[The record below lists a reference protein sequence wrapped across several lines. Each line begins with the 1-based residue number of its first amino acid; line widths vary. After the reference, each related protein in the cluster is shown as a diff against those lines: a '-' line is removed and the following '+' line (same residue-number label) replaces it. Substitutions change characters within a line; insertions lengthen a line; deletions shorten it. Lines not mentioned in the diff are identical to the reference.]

1 MFFLKKTTLIPC
13 NNHVILKVVVE
24 EIIMIALQIQDIKNF
39 MGKLL
44 LSQTFDNFLLVEGS
58 VTTYNTF
65 RIEGRVHKDFF
76 TPEEID
82 EKQLESREFSLWKEV
97 KPFCL
102 ELIKGKKTPLG
113 FKFTFQ
119 LSKENTAKLLTS
131 SGITSIQ
138 PENVS
143 GLLLNVRYDSNGLQV
158 ITATNLSL
166 FTLDKTLE
174 HAWDDMVKRFLK
186 QQEISFL

>member
-1 MFFLKKTTLIPC
+1 
-13 NNHVILKVVVE
+13 
-24 EIIMIALQIQDIKNF
+24 MIALQIQDIKNF
-39 MGKLL
+39 MSKLL
-44 LSQTFDNFLLVEGS
+44 LSQTFDHFLLVEGTI
-58 VTTYNTF
+58 TTYNTF
-65 RIEGRVHKDFF
+65 RIDGRIHKSFF
-76 TPEEID
+76 TDEEM
-82 EKQLESREFSLWKEV
+82 EERGLNTREFSLWKEV

-119 LSKENTAKLLTS
+119 LSKENTAKLLAS

-143 GLLLNVRYDSNGLQV
+143 GLLLNVRYENGALNV
-158 ITATNLSL
+158 ITATNLNL
-166 FTLDKTLE
+166 FTLEKSLE
-174 HAWDDMVKRFLK
+174 HVWDDMVKRFLK

>member
-1 MFFLKKTTLIPC
+1 M
-13 NNHVILKVVVE
+13 V
-24 EIIMIALQIQDIKNF
+24 ALQIQDIKIF
-39 MGKLL
+39 MNKLL

-58 VTTYNTF
+58 ITTYNTF

-76 TPEEID
+76 SAEEIE
-82 EKQLESREFSLWKEV
+82 EKNLENREFSLWKEV
-97 KPFCL
+97 KAFCL

-138 PENVS
+138 PENIA
-143 GLLLNVRYDSNGLQV
+143 GLLLNIRYDNGVLNI
-158 ITATNLSL
+158 ITATNLNL
-166 FTLDKTLE
+166 FTLDKSLE
-174 HAWDDMVKRFLK
+174 HAWDDMIKRFLK

>member
-1 MFFLKKTTLIPC
+1 
-13 NNHVILKVVVE
+13 
-24 EIIMIALQIQDIKNF
+24 MIALQIQDIKIF
-39 MGKLL
+39 MNKLL
-44 LSQTFDNFLLVEGS
+44 LAQTFDNFLLVEGNI
-58 VTTYNTF
+58 TTYNTF
-65 RIEGRVHKDFF
+65 RIEGRVHKDFY
-76 TPEEID
+76 TEDEIEE
-82 EKQLESREFSLWKEV
+82 KGLENREFSLWKEV

-119 LSKENTAKLLTS
+119 LSKENTAKLLAS
-131 SGITSIQ
+131 AGITSLL

-143 GLLLNVRYDSNGLQV
+143 GLLLNIRYDNGSLNV
-158 ITATNLSL
+158 ITATNLNL
-166 FTLDKTLE
+166 FTLDKSLE

>member
-1 MFFLKKTTLIPC
+1 M
-13 NNHVILKVVVE
+13 V
-24 EIIMIALQIQDIKNF
+24 ALQIQDIKIF
-39 MGKLL
+39 MNKLL

-58 VTTYNTF
+58 ITTYNTF
-65 RIEGRVHKDFF
+65 HIEGRVHKDFF
-76 TPEEID
+76 SAEEIE
-82 EKQLESREFSLWKEV
+82 EKNLENREFSLWKEV
-97 KPFCL
+97 KAFCL

-119 LSKENTAKLLTS
+119 LSKENTAKLLAS

-138 PENVS
+138 PENIS
-143 GLLLNVRYDSNGLQV
+143 GLLLNIRYDNGALNV
-158 ITATNLSL
+158 VTATNLSL
-166 FTLDKTLE
+166 FTLDKSLE

>member
-1 MFFLKKTTLIPC
+1 M
-13 NNHVILKVVVE
+13 V
-24 EIIMIALQIQDIKNF
+24 ALQIQDIKIF
-39 MGKLL
+39 MNKLL

-58 VTTYNTF
+58 ITTYNTF

-76 TPEEID
+76 SVEEIE
-82 EKQLESREFSLWKEV
+82 EKNLENRDFSLWKEV

-131 SGITSIQ
+131 SGITSLQ
-138 PENVS
+138 PENIS
-143 GLLLNVRYDSNGLQV
+143 GLLLNIRYDNSTLNV
-158 ITATNLSL
+158 ITATNLNL

>member
-1 MFFLKKTTLIPC
+1 
-13 NNHVILKVVVE
+13 
-24 EIIMIALQIQDIKNF
+24 MIALQIQDIKNF
-39 MGKLL
+39 MSRLL
-44 LSQTFDNFLLVEGS
+44 LSQTFDHFLLVEGMI
-58 VTTYNTF
+58 TTYNTF
-65 RIEGRVHKDFF
+65 RIDGRIHKDFF
-76 TPEEID
+76 TEE
-82 EKQLESREFSLWKEV
+82 ELEEHELNHREFSLWKDV

-119 LSKENTAKLLTS
+119 LSRENTAKLLTS

-143 GLLLNVRYDSNGLQV
+143 GLLLNIRYDNGTLNV
-158 ITATNLSL
+158 ITATNLNL
-166 FTLDKTLE
+166 FTLEKSLE

>member
-1 MFFLKKTTLIPC
+1 M
-13 NNHVILKVVVE
+13 V
-24 EIIMIALQIQDIKNF
+24 ALQIQDIKNF
-39 MGKLL
+39 MSKLL
-44 LSQTFDNFLLVEGS
+44 LSQTFDHFLLIEGS
-58 VTTYNTF
+58 ITTFNTF
-65 RIEGRVHKDFF
+65 RIDGRIHSDFF
-76 TPEEID
+76 TEEEHEERRLRD
-82 EKQLESREFSLWKEV
+82 REFSLWKEV

-143 GLLLNVRYDSNGLQV
+143 GLLLNIRYDNGALNV

-174 HAWDDMVKRFLK
+174 RAWDDMVKRFLK

>member
-1 MFFLKKTTLIPC
+1 
-13 NNHVILKVVVE
+13 
-24 EIIMIALQIQDIKNF
+24 MIALQIQDIKNF
-39 MGKLL
+39 MSKLL
-44 LSQTFDNFLLVEGS
+44 LSQTFDHFLLVEGTI
-58 VTTYNTF
+58 TTYNTF
-65 RIEGRVHKDFF
+65 RIDGRLHKSFF
-76 TPEEID
+76 TDEEM
-82 EKQLESREFSLWKEV
+82 EERGLNTREFSLWKEV

-119 LSKENTAKLLTS
+119 LSKENTAKLLAS
-131 SGITSIQ
+131 SGITFIH

-143 GLLLNVRYDSNGLQV
+143 GLLLNVRYENGALNV
-158 ITATNLSL
+158 ITATNLNL
-166 FTLDKTLE
+166 FTLEKSLE

>member
-1 MFFLKKTTLIPC
+1 M
-13 NNHVILKVVVE
+13 V
-24 EIIMIALQIQDIKNF
+24 ALQIQDIKQF
-39 MGKLL
+39 MSKLL
-44 LSQTFDNFLLVEGS
+44 LSQTFDNFLLVEGTI
-58 VTTYNTF
+58 TTYNTF
-65 RIEGRVHKDFF
+65 RIEGRLHKEFF
-76 TPEEID
+76 TAEE
-82 EKQLESREFSLWKEV
+82 LEEQGLDSREFSLWKEV

-119 LSKENTAKLLTS
+119 LSKENTTKLLTS

-143 GLLLNVRYDSNGLQV
+143 GLLLNIRYDNGALNV

-174 HAWDDMVKRFLK
+174 RAWDDMVKRFLK

>member
-1 MFFLKKTTLIPC
+1 M
-13 NNHVILKVVVE
+13 V
-24 EIIMIALQIQDIKNF
+24 ALQIQDIKIF
-39 MGKLL
+39 MNKLL

-58 VTTYNTF
+58 ITTYNTF
-65 RIEGRVHKDFF
+65 RIEGRVHKDFISV
-76 TPEEID
+76 EEIE
-82 EKQLESREFSLWKEV
+82 EKNLENRDFSLWKEV

-113 FKFTFQ
+113 FKLTFQ
-119 LSKENTAKLLTS
+119 LSKENTAKLLAS

-138 PENVS
+138 PENIS
-143 GLLLNVRYDSNGLQV
+143 GLLLNIRYDNGALNV
-158 ITATNLSL
+158 ITATNLNL

-186 QQEISFL
+186 QQEISVL

>member
-1 MFFLKKTTLIPC
+1 
-13 NNHVILKVVVE
+13 
-24 EIIMIALQIQDIKNF
+24 MIALQIQDIKHF
-39 MGKLL
+39 MSKLL
-44 LSQTFDNFLLVEGS
+44 LSQTFDNFLLVEGY

-76 TPEEID
+76 TEEEI
-82 EKQLESREFSLWKEV
+82 EERGLETREFSLWKEV

-113 FKFTFQ
+113 FQFTFQ
-119 LSKENTAKLLTS
+119 LSKENTSKLLTS

-143 GLLLNVRYDSNGLQV
+143 GLLINVRYDNGALNV

-166 FTLDKTLE
+166 FTLDKSLE